1 MSSKRG
7 ERRMQDFGL
16 GSEFKKG
23 SKRGGELVRY
33 LEKKPSVEAG
43 GKPEQCP
50 KIQEELWEKTG
61 A

>member
-23 SKRGGELVRY
+23 SKKGGERVRY
-33 LEKKPSVEAG
+33 WEKKPSVEAG
-43 GKPEQCP
+43 EKP
-50 KIQEELWEKTG
+50 
-61 A
+61 